1 MRFVVTIK
9 IVTYSVAKL
18 FWIIMKTEAKGFIT
32 VNAKGVMLFEI
43 ICMGQKRY

>member
-18 FWIIMKTEAKGFIT
+18 FWIMKTTAKGFIR
-32 VNAKGVMLFEI
+32 VNAKGAMLFEI
-43 ICMGQKRY
+43 ICMGQKRC